1 MTALDTGEAQP
12 AVASERRREQDRALS
27 IAVLGRKGG
36 SGKSTTAFNLAGSF
50 VHRGLR
56 CLLIDFDSQASISAL
71 FFADVKRNVIQ
82 PDQATRNQMT
92 TQSIGARLVDVA
104 LGIEDLIRPIGPGL
118 DILPGDR
125 SIESVSDALK
135 DNPTGPHRLR
145 RLLQGRTAQY
155 DVVIIDTMP
164 TLGYSQLSAMF
175 AGDVAVVPTRL
186 ADHDTNALGSLL
198 ALRDEQVEYGFHP
211 APVVAIVPADYK
223 GEESHQR
230 TRLARLRETYGELV
244 TAPIPHSALID
255 RAFNDGIPA
264 PITSPETPVARAYQL
279 LADRLLPREVSS

>member
-1 MTALDTGEAQP
+1 MTALDTREVQP
-12 AVASERRREQDRALS
+12 AAQVERRQGQDRALT
-27 IAVLGRKGG
+27 IAILGRKGG
-36 SGKSTTAFNLAGSF
+36 SGKSTTAFNLAGAF

-71 FFADVKRNVIQ
+71 FFADVKRNVTR
-82 PDQATRNQMT
+82 PDGGARNQVT
-92 TQSIGARLVDVA
+92 AQSIGARLVDVA
-104 LGIEDLIRPIGPGL
+104 LGIEDLIRTIGPGL

-145 RLLQGRTAQY
+145 RLLQGRTDRY
-155 DVVIIDTMP
+155 DVVVIDTMP

-211 APVVAIVPADYK
+211 APVVVIVPADYK
-223 GEESHQR
+223 NDEAHQR
-230 TRLARLRETYGELV
+230 ARLGRLRQTYGELV
-244 TAPIPHSALID
+244 GDPIPHSALID

-264 PITSPETPVARAYQL
+264 PLTSPDSPVARAYQAL
-279 LADRLLPREVSS
+279 GERLLPREVLS